1 MENRDRDK
9 MSRSEQPTDAGKVNR
24 ETSKK
29 QSHSDLEYGEK
40 IGRSENVEN
49 EPTRRDEG
57 RSRGMTGSNSRSEH

>member
-29 QSHSDLEYGEK
+29 ESNSNVEYGEN

-49 EPTRRDEG
+49 DSTRRDEG
-57 RSRGMTGSNSRSEH
+57 QSRGLSSNRSEH